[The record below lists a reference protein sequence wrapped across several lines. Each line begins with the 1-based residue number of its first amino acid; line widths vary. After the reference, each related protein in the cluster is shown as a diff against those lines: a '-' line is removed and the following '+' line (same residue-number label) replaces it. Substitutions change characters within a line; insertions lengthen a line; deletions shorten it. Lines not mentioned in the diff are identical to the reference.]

1 MGTHFE
7 AKLSRSTRRKVG
19 GEGQNS
25 RFPLPD
31 YATRELN
38 PLNALRRGATLHPD
52 IKVNNSILVSRGS
65 TMESAKTVLMS
76 FLTLSYL
83 NEQSDGRTCCMI
95 LETVYAS
102 FSRLSP
108 LN

>member
-19 GEGQNS
+19 GEGRNS
-25 RFPLPD
+25 RFPLQD

-38 PLNALRRGATLHPD
+38 PLNALIRGATLHPD

-65 TMESAKTVLMS
+65 TTESAKTVLMS
-76 FLTLSYL
+76 FLTLYYL
-83 NEQSDGRTCCMI
+83 KQQ
-95 LETVYAS
+95 AK
-102 FSRLSP
+102 
-108 LN
+108 